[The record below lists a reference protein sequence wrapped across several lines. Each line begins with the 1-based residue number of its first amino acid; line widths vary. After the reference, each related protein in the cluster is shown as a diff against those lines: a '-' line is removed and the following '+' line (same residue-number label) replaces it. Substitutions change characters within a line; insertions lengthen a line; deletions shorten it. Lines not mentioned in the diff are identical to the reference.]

1 MKLKRLAI
9 IGSIV
14 IATALTACTPTQIE
28 VFKSLD
34 PTTQQTVIQQI
45 RTQNQAKSSDC
56 YQAIDKHWPANTR
69 SWARSIVRRESNN
82 QPHAQNRSSSAAGC
96 FQLTRVHAG
105 RFQKLGYDWANDR
118 YNADANARV
127 AFDLYREAGV
137 RPWSL

>member
-1 MKLKRLAI
+1 MKLKRLVI
-9 IGSIV
+9 ISSV
-14 IATALTACTPTQIE
+14 VLATALTACTPTQIE

-34 PTTQQTVIQQI
+34 PTTQQTVIHQI

-82 QPHAQNRSSSAAGC
+82 QPHAQDRSSSAAGC

-105 RFQKLGYDWANDR
+105 RFQKLGYGWANDR
-118 YNADANARV
+118 YNADAP
-127 AFDLYREAGV
+127 YRDWETDRKSV
-137 RPWSL
+137 V

>member
-1 MKLKRLAI
+1 MKLKRLVI
-9 IGSIV
+9 ISSV
-14 IATALTACTPTQIE
+14 VLATALTACTPTQIE

-45 RTQNQAKSSDC
+45 RTQNQTRSVDC
-56 YQAIDKHWPANTR
+56 YQAIDKHWPATSQ
-69 SWARSIVRRESNN
+69 SWARSIVWRESNN